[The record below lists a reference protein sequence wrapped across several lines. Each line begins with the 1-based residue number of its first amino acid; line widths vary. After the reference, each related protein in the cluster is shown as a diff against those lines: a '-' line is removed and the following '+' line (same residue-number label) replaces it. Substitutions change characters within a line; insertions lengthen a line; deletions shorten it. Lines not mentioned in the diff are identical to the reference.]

1 MGARTEPARTKGQ
14 RDGLGGGEGR
24 GCPLGSVPQRPWLST
39 GRHSPGC
46 TQAQGRGPAVLTFGR
61 PSASG
66 RRSGA
71 CGEEAGV
78 HPGLEDRKGGP
89 ALRATGK
96 QSLRPRSLRVQ
107 ALGITD
113 GSSPPEASSAAPP
126 GAPGSQGG
134 RPPPPLRLGGP
145 GLPARR
151 QHAPPSA
158 RRILLLGCTSD
169 CPSAWPSVGLSS
181 LAPSEAAGP
190 IHPPG
195 LCPFLRA
202 GSARRAAAMLM
213 RRGWGAAG
221 DRRGRGDEV
230 GAPAGGNQRREAGG
244 SAVGARPREGR
255 DGSSQRPDLC
265 IQNRRGPLAGA
276 GKGRR
281 PRPAHPLAERGVRGV
296 ETSCHL
302 CSGVAAWRAAR
313 SGGRPPPR
321 PPDAAARG
329 AWVRPARA
337 GV

>member
-1 MGARTEPARTKGQ
+1 M
-14 RDGLGGGEGR
+14 
-24 GCPLGSVPQRPWLST
+24 
-39 GRHSPGC
+39 
-46 TQAQGRGPAVLTFGR
+46 
-61 PSASG
+61 
-66 RRSGA
+66 
-71 CGEEAGV
+71 
-78 HPGLEDRKGGP
+78 
-89 ALRATGK
+89 
-96 QSLRPRSLRVQ
+96 Q
-107 ALGITD
+107 ALGSLGTTD

-126 GAPGSQGG
+126 GAPGSRGG
-134 RPPPPLRLGGP
+134 RPPPPLRLGRP

-169 CPSAWPSVGLSS
+169 CPSARPSVGLSS
-181 LAPSEAAGP
+181 LAPSKAAGP
-190 IHPPG
+190 IHPRG

-255 DGSSQRPDLC
+255 DGRSQRPDLC

-281 PRPAHPLAERGVRGV
+281 PRRPRPAHPLAERGVRAV

-313 SGGRPPPR
+313 SGGRPPPPS

-337 GV
+337 GGLSRRRRAGHPRSPPAWVIGRWGGRVLPPSRRRRPRTPGLGETGEGRGRPELDTGTLTAAHPAS